1 MDTPQLG
8 SARHILFARGVP
20 PCDAVGLAVQLQN
33 IAVSLLLG
41 EKPRVHF
48 LGALDARTLGKE
60 LRRDNARERS
70 LPAFGLD
77 VRETRLVSALCPP
90 DMDRKIV
97 LYHFSAFF
105 SHLDPNLALLRAGVG
120 VRRGSDGFY
129 PSPAAFPISAA
140 ATVSA
145 FINVFCGAIVR
156 DSPSK
161 ADQRIYTA

>member
-1 MDTPQLG
+1 MDAPQLG
-8 SARHILFARGVP
+8 SARHTLFPRRVP

-33 IAVSLLLG
+33 IAVSTLLG

-105 SHLDPNLALLRAGVG
+105 RISIRTLRRSGPVLEYVAEV
-120 VRRGSDGFY
+120 
-129 PSPAAFPISAA
+129 
-140 ATVSA
+140 TA
-145 FINVFCGAIVR
+145 FIRLPPPFR
-156 DSPSK
+156 
-161 ADQRIYTA
+161 

>member
-48 LGALDARTLGKE
+48 LGALDARALGKE
-60 LRRDNARERS
+60 LRRDNARERC

-105 SHLDPNLALLRAGVG
+105 RISIRTS
-120 VRRGSDGFY
+120 RRSGPVLEY
-129 PSPAAFPISAA
+129 VAAV
-140 ATVSA
+140 TA
-145 FINVFCGAIVR
+145 FIRLPPPRPFPL
-156 DSPSK
+156 S
-161 ADQRIYTA
+161 